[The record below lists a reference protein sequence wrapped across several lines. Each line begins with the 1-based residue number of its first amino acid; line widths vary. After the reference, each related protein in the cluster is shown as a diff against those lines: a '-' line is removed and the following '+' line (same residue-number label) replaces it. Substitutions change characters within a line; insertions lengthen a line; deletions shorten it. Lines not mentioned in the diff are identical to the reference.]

1 MEPAALDGILEG
13 LYVSSDPRLLVGF
26 DKFDDAGVYLLR
38 EDLALVQTVDFFT
51 PMVDHPYWFGQIAAA
66 NALSDVYAMGGQPL
80 TAMNI
85 VCYPGCG
92 DMEVL
97 REILRGGIDK
107 IKEAGAVL
115 VGGHSVDDNEPKY
128 GLAVTGIVHPA
139 RIIRNDAVQPGDVI
153 FLTKPLGSGIIA
165 TAIKAEMAEESVQQE
180 CIKWMAALNYSAKEA
195 AVATGVRAGTDVTGF
210 GLLGHLFEMAKGSG
224 VAIEVYADQLPVMT
238 GAREYAAIGLVPGG
252 AYANRDYLGD
262 RVRFIDE
269 IDAEIKDLMYSPET
283 SGGLLLAAREDQV
296 RELNRQLAAA
306 GLPVA
311 MIGRALSGRP
321 VGIEVKKER

>member
-1 MEPAALDGILEG
+1 MEG
-13 LYVSSDPRLLVGF
+13 LYESSDPRLLVGF
-26 DKFDDAGVYLLR
+26 EKFDDAGVYLLR

-51 PMVDHPYWFGQIAAA
+51 PMVDHPYWFGQVAAA
-66 NALSDVYAMGGQPL
+66 NALSDVYAMGGRPL

-85 VCYPGCG
+85 VCFPACG
-92 DMEVL
+92 DIEVL

-107 IKEAGAVL
+107 IREAGAVL

-139 RIIRNDAVQPGDVI
+139 RVIRNDAVEPGDVI

-165 TAIKAEMAEESVQQE
+165 TAIKAEMAEEAVQAE
-180 CIKWMAALNYSAKEA
+180 CIRWMATLNHSGKEA
-195 AVATGVRAGTDVTGF
+195 AVAAGVRAGTDVTGF

-224 VAIEVYADQLPVMT
+224 VAIEVYAQQLPLMT
-238 GAREYAAIGLVPGG
+238 GAWEYAAMGLVPGG

-262 RVRFIDE
+262 KVRFTGE
-269 IDAEIKDLMYSPET
+269 IDGTTKDLMYSPET
-283 SGGLLLAAREDQV
+283 SGGLLLAVKENRLE
-296 RELNRQLAAA
+296 ELTRQLEAA

-311 MIGRALSGRP
+311 MIGRAVSSETVR
-321 VGIEVKKER
+321 IEVKKGR